1 MTEPIY
7 HLAQRS
13 DWARSTS
20 TYEPPSVESEG
31 FVHCSTPT
39 QLPGVARR
47 FFDGQNDLILLTIDP
62 ATLENG
68 TLVYEDLYGHGE
80 EFPHVYG
87 PLPTTAVIATGPYLT
102 HLEECLWREKR
113 FDREWLDGILHP
125 DFTEVGMSGRA
136 YTREETLG
144 APQTEINAWLPLEGY
159 RLDLI
164 DEDVALARYTS
175 RQSSNGDERAAQR
188 TSVWVNT
195 NDGWQLRFHQG
206 TPV

>member
-62 ATLENG
+62 ATALDNLERP
-68 TLVYEDLYGHGE
+68 
-80 EFPHVYG
+80 EFICTSDH
-87 PLPTTAVIATGPYLT
+87 
-102 HLEECLWREKR
+102 RR
-113 FDREWLDGILHP
+113 S
-125 DFTEVGMSGRA
+125 GMFVMAARPRA
-136 YTREETLG
+136 
-144 APQTEINAWLPLEGY
+144 
-159 RLDLI
+159 D
-164 DEDVALARYTS
+164 
-175 RQSSNGDERAAQR
+175 
-188 TSVWVNT
+188 
-195 NDGWQLRFHQG
+195 
-206 TPV
+206 